1 MPPLTTGSAANHLA
15 PGIRGIV
22 GTRLEGRETFYS
34 QLYNV
39 ETSQRNYEDY
49 LAATGL
55 PIAVEKPQG
64 VNIQSFD
71 PIEGST
77 KRMTHVVYAIGFEVT
92 EEAWDDDLYKGSG
105 SMLREAS
112 EGLAD
117 SIAERTELEASRPFN
132 TEGFDGT
139 FTVLP
144 DTLSIFNTAHTPIP
158 GAQGIT
164 QANRPASNADLN
176 VTSYRAALTA
186 SRRLRDDQGK
196 RIPAAF
202 RNVKL
207 WVPPE
212 NEYTALEI
220 VKSSNR
226 PDTANKVEN
235 VSMNAT
241 SVGVCPYMDDT
252 DSWFLQGNKTHNV
265 FLWRWRP
272 RMDSFDDRRAR
283 VAVHVA
289 YVRFSYAFVH
299 WLGWYGSP
307 GE

>member
-22 GTRLEGRETFYS
+22 GTRLAGRETYYS
-34 QLYNV
+34 QMYNV
-39 ETSQRNYEDY
+39 ETSMRNYEDY

-71 PIEGST
+71 PIEGLT
-77 KRMTHVVYAIGFEVT
+77 KRLTHTVFAIGFEVS

-117 SIAERTELEASRPFN
+117 SIAERTELEATRPFN

-144 DTLSIFNTAHTPIP
+144 DTSAVFATSHNPIT
-158 GAQGIT
+158 GAQGIA
-164 QANRPASNADLN
+164 QGNRPSTNADLN
-176 VTSYRAALTA
+176 VTSYRAGLTA

-196 RIPAAF
+196 RIPGAF
-202 RNVKL
+202 RSTTL

-212 NEYTALEI
+212 NEYAAMEI

-226 PDTANKVEN
+226 PDTDARVEN
-235 VSMNAT
+235 VTKNAT
-241 SVGVCPYMDDT
+241 SVKSNPYLDDV

-283 VAVHVA
+283 VAIHVA